1 MTERPKRQ
9 LLSELEQMSLPT
21 QVMGA
26 SLVEVTGG
34 RQVLLAGQKGIR
46 VYSSEEILVDLVD
59 CAVNILGDGM
69 RIVTMT
75 AQELL
80 IRGVIRS
87 VEWLR

>member
-34 RQVLLAGQKGIR
+34 RQVLLTGRKGDPC
-46 VYSSEEILVDLVD
+46 L
-59 CAVNILGDGM
+59 
-69 RIVTMT
+69 
-75 AQELL
+75 QQ
-80 IRGVIRS
+80 
-87 VEWLR
+87 